1 MAKSNKNVIV
11 ESVSK
16 GDQDVNYQL
25 IEVVDG
31 QKLKFDLRSNSY
43 KFQCYARVYVWNVA
57 AQDWH
62 LVHHIFPL
70 QMQTADKLCYG
81 QGVRTP
87 ADFAKDVTELRRV
100 AVAILF

>member
-1 MAKSNKNVIV
+1 
-11 ESVSK
+11 
-16 GDQDVNYQL
+16 
-25 IEVVDG
+25 
-31 QKLKFDLRSNSY
+31 
-43 KFQCYARVYVWNVA
+43 
-57 AQDWH
+57 
-62 LVHHIFPL
+62 VHHIFPL